1 MNGSEIRSFSFVS
14 VIELVPLIDR
24 KSTARNGLSFLVS
37 GYFIIQWNRGSLV
50 ALLPRKCDPQWLDL
64 V

>member
-1 MNGSEIRSFSFVS
+1 MNGSEIRSFSFAS

-37 GYFIIQWNRGSLV
+37 GYFIIQWNRGSLCNIV
-50 ALLPRKCDPQWLDL
+50 AQEMRPTMA
-64 V
+64 